1 MGIAVETPVVQQNS
15 GLIKAINQG
24 GDLLKQA
31 MDNSTYFIRDRV
43 RELGFARKIIEPI
56 FVTQADLDRTIDT
69 EQPTIILE
77 KDIESKGMTVP
88 FRGQG
93 EQRYWE
99 SQKMA
104 IGFQKIESERINKS
118 KFEMM
123 TSKTPYTE
131 VLKKRIVEEVQ
142 KVEDETLM
150 EGVDRIIVDAE
161 KDKPG
166 TQYQHVT
173 GGLNKTNIKI
183 LIQMLSRLRM
193 IPPSG
198 PKPKILMTQNL
209 KYELI
214 ELGMIEIGDNNVSK
228 YWNEGVTGVDHLFG
242 VPIVATIKNDIVND
256 NDMYIVAPQDYFGRF
271 FILQDHTMVIKTEA
285 DMMNMW
291 TYAAMGLGFIN
302 TKGVC
307 KITID

>member
-1 MGIAVETPVVQQNS
+1 MGINVETPVIQQNT
-15 GLIKAINQG
+15 GLIKAAYAG
-24 GDLLKQA
+24 GELLKQA
-31 MDNSTYFIRDRV
+31 MDNSTYFIRDKV

-56 FVTQADLDRTIDT
+56 FVTSADLDRVPNN
-69 EQPTIILE
+69 EQPAIILE

-99 SQKMA
+99 REDMV
-104 IGFQKIESERINKS
+104 INFQKIESERINKS

-150 EGVDRIIVDAE
+150 NGLNTIVEKAE
-161 KDKPG
+161 ETAPG
-166 TQYQHVT
+166 TQYQELE

-183 LIQMLSRLRM
+183 LIQMLSRLKM
-193 IPPSG
+193 IPPTG

-209 KYELI
+209 KLELI
-214 ELGMIEIGDNNVSK
+214 ELGMIEIGDSNVGK
-228 YWNEGVTGVDHLFG
+228 YWNEGVVGVDKLFNIP
-242 VPIVATIKNDIVND
+242 VVSTIKNDLVKDDEVFI
-256 NDMYIVAPQDYFGRF
+256 IAPQDYFGRY
-271 FILQDHTMVIKTEA
+271 FILQDHTMVIETKA
-285 DMMNMW
+285 DMMNMY
-291 TYAAMGLGFIN
+291 TYAAMGMGFVN

-307 KITID
+307 KIKLS